1 MLKNAKFLM
10 KVSTNSTSL
19 SFKLRPGISES
30 KTAAWRQH
38 TLSTYMFCSV
48 ALPKQPESAVLLQK
62 SKQSWQKAK
71 QVGDI

>member
-30 KTAAWRQH
+30 ETAAWRQH
-38 TLSTYMFCSV
+38 TLSTYMLATVITADQYAFHSYSYFKKV
-48 ALPKQPESAVLLQK
+48 TVVIL
-62 SKQSWQKAK
+62 
-71 QVGDI
+71 GNFFI